1 MTVSSFSSV
10 YPQCQGQGLPP
21 GLTACWFSYMLFFC
35 SGVWGY
41 GESVRRPL
49 ELSANQ
55 SISICN
61 HIFSFATIYK
71 KKKKNCF
78 DEWPTVSLPR
88 MKLKCVS
95 KMHALEIRDLRNR
108 VERNF
113 HE

>member
-1 MTVSSFSSV
+1 M
-10 YPQCQGQGLPP
+10 
-21 GLTACWFSYMLFFC
+21 A
-35 SGVWGY
+35 Y

-49 ELSANQ
+49 ELLANQ
-55 SISICN
+55 SISICD
-61 HIFSFATIYK
+61 HIFSFATIY
-71 KKKKNCF
+71 KKKNCF